1 MTTTTLRTARFT
13 TVLTTALAS
22 LALAAP
28 LAQAARAADQGCTQT
43 SAATTIESPY
53 AGWVIV
59 NDEQGVPWLYP
70 VGFAPADP
78 QACADAHDGPPA
90 QATAPVVT
98 MQSPYP
104 GWVIVV
110 DEQGVP
116 WLYPIGFAPD
126 GR

>member
-1 MTTTTLRTARFT
+1 
-13 TVLTTALAS
+13 
-22 LALAAP
+22 
-28 LAQAARAADQGCTQT
+28 
-43 SAATTIESPY
+43 
-53 AGWVIV
+53 
-59 NDEQGVPWLYP
+59 
-70 VGFAPADP
+70 
-78 QACADAHDGPPA
+78 
-90 QATAPVVT
+90 